1 MRLVKIWVKH
11 QGGKRHV
18 IIVIADVSGGSFDH
32 LSFDLSLHV
41 KVRDLGPL
49 HYKISLCPRGR
60 LVANS

>member
-1 MRLVKIWVKH
+1 M
-11 QGGKRHV
+11 